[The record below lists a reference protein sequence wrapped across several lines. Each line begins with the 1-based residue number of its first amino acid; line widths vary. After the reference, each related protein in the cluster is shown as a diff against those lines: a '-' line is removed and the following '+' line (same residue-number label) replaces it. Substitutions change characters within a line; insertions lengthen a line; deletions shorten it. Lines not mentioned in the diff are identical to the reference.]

1 MQDGF
6 LSCWDGLGEEKDGGG
21 YERFVVSLHLMPR
34 STRWSFSL
42 LLSAREVVSA
52 CVAESGRL
60 ADGENAA
67 KVQYGV
73 FVDDFVPMN
82 AC

>member
-42 LLSAREVVSA
+42 LLSAGEVVGV

-60 ADGENAA
+60 ANGENAT
-67 KVQYGV
+67 KVKYDV
-73 FVDDFVPMN
+73 FVDDFVSMN
-82 AC
+82 IC